1 MLVIL
6 TTGVDFFWGGI
17 IENIVEVLSDAF
29 HVHIYGIRRK
39 GGAGYTTYL
48 FPQGNA

>member
-1 MLVIL
+1 MFL
-6 TTGVDFFWGGI
+6 TMRVDFSRGGGI